1 MVNRVLTPYL
11 YEAMLAAQEGIAPEV
26 IDRCAVRFGMPVGPI
41 ELIDVVGLDVAS
53 HVGEII
59 AQELGRPVTQIAR
72 LNELLAAKKLGRKS
86 GEGFY
91 LWREGKAVKAP
102 ATEASAPA
110 DLIDRLILVMVN
122 ECVACLRERVVESPD
137 LVDAAVL
144 FGTGFAP
151 FRGGPLNYARARG
164 VSSVVARLNELAAR
178 YGARFA
184 PDEGWVSFAAGQKR
198 DGA

>member
-1 MVNRVLTPYL
+1 
-11 YEAMLAAQEGIAPEV
+11 
-26 IDRCAVRFGMPVGPI
+26 
-41 ELIDVVGLDVAS
+41 
-53 HVGEII
+53 
-59 AQELGRPVTQIAR
+59 
-72 LNELLAAKKLGRKS
+72 
-86 GEGFY
+86 
-91 LWREGKAVKAP
+91 
-102 ATEASAPA
+102 
-110 DLIDRLILVMVN
+110 
-122 ECVACLRERVVESPD
+122 LRERVVESPD